1 MEAWKVSV
9 GGSEVS
15 EGAAST
21 ELDRVRIVA
30 RYLRRCFAGSLG
42 RHDCE
47 DLAQDAYRQLLEL
60 EQGGEE
66 IRDRLELMRTIAWRD
81 ARDRVQ
87 AQANPRPADPQG
99 ALLSRL
105 RAAEPEL
112 EERIDQRAELA
123 LAIEAVEGLPP
134 GAQAA
139 YRARVVEGLSIAE
152 AARRLGVHRATLCRQ
167 VRAAVEAV
175 AAVRTAS
182 GAELACRRVLSV
194 YIAGVASARE
204 RRRAERLLAEDPRAV
219 AIARELRRL
228 HEGAAAA
235 IPAGVVDRTT
245 HPSVLDHV
253 AALAHAARDRITGVG
268 CDRSFGELATQASSG
283 STARGAGAGA
293 GGALAH
299 LAGSATTAKIV
310 AACLAGGAAA
320 TTCAVTGLL
329 PPVHL
334 GSSSAPRPHAHR
346 VAHAA
351 PPRQTAPPAAGSETT
366 ASPPPT
372 QTAPAPQ
379 PAPTPTPPPQPT
391 TTTTTPIAPSTP
403 PAQQEFGVAS
413 AAATTSSSSSGASPG
428 GGGGGSTAKQQ
439 FGQP

>member
-15 EGAAST
+15 EGAMPT

-30 RYLRRCFAGSLG
+30 GYLRRCFAGSLS

-60 EQGGEE
+60 EQAGEE
-66 IRDRLELMRTIAWRD
+66 IRDRLELMKTIAWRD

-87 AQANPRPADPQG
+87 GQAHPRPADPGG

-105 RAAEPEL
+105 QAAEPEL

-139 YRARVVEGLSIAE
+139 YRARVIEGLSIAE

-235 IPAGVVDRTT
+235 IPAGVVDRAT
-245 HPSVLDHV
+245 HPSPLDHL
-253 AALAHAARDRITGVG
+253 AALAQGARDWITGVG
-268 CDRSFGELATQASSG
+268 SDRSFGELATQASSSG
-283 STARGAGAGA
+283 TARGAGAGA

-299 LAGSATTAKIV
+299 LTGSATTAKIV
-310 AACLAGGAAA
+310 TACLASGAAA

-334 GSSSAPRPHAHR
+334 GSSPGPRPPAHR

-351 PPRQTAPPAAGSETT
+351 PPTRTGPPTTASETT
-366 ASPPPT
+366 PSPPPPEP
-372 QTAPAPQ
+372 APAPAPG
-379 PAPTPTPPPQPT
+379 PAPTPPPT
-391 TTTTTPIAPSTP
+391 TTTTTPIAASTP
-403 PAQQEFGVAS
+403 PAEQEFGVAS
-413 AAATTSSSSSGASPG
+413 AATTTSSPAAGGSSGA
-428 GGGGGSTAKQQ
+428 GGGGSTAKRQ